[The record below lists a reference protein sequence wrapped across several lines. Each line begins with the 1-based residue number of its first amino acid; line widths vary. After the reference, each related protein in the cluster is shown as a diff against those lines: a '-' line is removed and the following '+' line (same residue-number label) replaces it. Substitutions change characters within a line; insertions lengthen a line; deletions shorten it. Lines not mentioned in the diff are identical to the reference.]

1 MPEHLCLDPHDPYA
15 QRQVLVAFEI
25 SASGIRLISAV
36 DGDGEDI
43 LADLEE
49 VQRRDLAREVALAH
63 GSCAGRRRRSAA

>member
-63 GSCAGRRRRSAA
+63 GSCA